1 MMSDNSSFQKLFSDS
16 IASEER
22 KNRKTKFCAEASQS
36 LDGIIALKW
45 KINRIL
51 GRNMVHFITIKS
63 LVYTEKDKEA
73 SKLTFS
79 CLKYHSKW
87 EIMSYALA

>member
-36 LDGIIALKW
+36 LDGIIALK
-45 KINRIL
+45 
-51 GRNMVHFITIKS
+51 
-63 LVYTEKDKEA
+63 
-73 SKLTFS
+73 
-79 CLKYHSKW
+79 
-87 EIMSYALA
+87 